1 MEIFSSQKELSFN
14 FEENLDAPIISPF
27 GFREYD
33 VRWLYPDEINKKG
46 LEIFGFGLGSY
57 VCQKKGEG
65 ASIVIGQDYRS
76 YSEEVKYHVT
86 KGLLTAGLNVI
97 DIGLSLSPMVYF
109 AQHHLN
115 TDSLAVIT
123 ASHNENGWTGIKCGI
138 EKSLTFGPDEVI
150 QIKKIVEKNDSIQT
164 KMNGIY
170 SFKNDLRTE
179 YIKYL
184 VGSTKLDKKLKIVVA
199 CGNGTAGA
207 FAPELLRKIGCEVIE
222 LHCDLNFSFPNYN
235 PNPEDLVMLED
246 LSQSVKQNEA
256 DAGFAFDGDGDRLG
270 IVDNQGEEIFSD
282 KIGLLLAQDLSNSN
296 PNSKFVIDVKSTG
309 LFFNDKTLQK
319 NNCEVDMWKTGH
331 SHMKRRVKEIGA
343 LCGFE
348 KSGHFFINEPLG
360 LGFDDGLKS
369 ACLMLE
375 YMDHSS
381 TQKLSDLK
389 KGIKKTYQSP
399 TMAPYCADNKKY
411 NVVDAVTNE
420 IQKIMSTGKLI
431 AQNKISSINTINGV
445 RFQLENGSWG
455 LIRASSN
462 KPSLVIV
469 IESFISS
476 DELKMIFNS
485 INEILEKTG
494 EVGEYDQSLGI

>member
-1 MEIFSSQKELSFN
+1 MKIFNNQKKLSFN
-14 FEENLDAPIISPF
+14 FEENLDDPIISPF

-33 VRWLYPDEINKKG
+33 VRWIYPEEINKKG
-46 LEIFGFGLGSY
+46 LEIFGFSLGNY
-57 VCQKKGEG
+57 ICQKKGKN

-109 AQHHLN
+109 AQHYLN

-150 QIKKIVEKNDSIQT
+150 QIKKIVEKNNSIQI
-164 KMNGIY
+164 KMNGTY
-170 SFKNDLRTE
+170 SFKNDLRAE

-184 VGSTKLDKKLKIVVA
+184 VESIKLDNKLKIVVA

-207 FAPELLRKIGCEVIE
+207 FAPEILRKIGCEVVE
-222 LHCDLNFSFPNYN
+222 LHCDLDFSFPNYN

-246 LSQSVKQNEA
+246 LSKSVKQNDA

-270 IVDNQGEEIFSD
+270 IVDDQGEEIFSD
-282 KIGLLLAQDLSNSN
+282 KIGLLLAQNLSKSY

-309 LFFNDKTLQK
+309 LFFHDEILQK

-369 ACLMLE
+369 ACLMLQ
-375 YMDHSS
+375 YMNNSFG
-381 TQKLSDLK
+381 QKLSDFK
-389 KGIKKTYQSP
+389 NAIKKTYQSP

-411 NVVDAVTNE
+411 DVVDFATNE
-420 IQKIMSTGKLI
+420 IQKNMNAGKLI
-431 AQNKISSINTINGV
+431 AKSKISSINTINGV

-469 IESFISS
+469 IESFVSS
-476 DELKMIFNS
+476 DEIKVIFNS

-494 EVGEYDQSLGI
+494 EVGEYDQSLKI